1 VFFKWGWKISVST
14 HVMWSTFRE
23 PAVSNE
29 EATKMS
35 DQEREKLVK
44 QIEDGD
50 ETGEDVD
57 AHIKKGR
64 DANDEGGDSGD
75 DVEAHIKKG
84 RDANDE
90 GDDSEDDVEAHV
102 KQR

>member
-1 VFFKWGWKISVST
+1 
-14 HVMWSTFRE
+14 
-23 PAVSNE
+23 
-29 EATKMS
+29 MS

-64 DANDEGGDSGD
+64 DANDEGGDSD

-84 RDANDE
+84 RDAMDE
-90 GDDSEDDVEAHV
+90 GDDSDDDVEAHV

>member
-1 VFFKWGWKISVST
+1 MEDFSQHT
-14 HVMWSTFRE
+14 RHVVDLPRTRGIQ
-23 PAVSNE
+23 E

-44 QIEDGD
+44 QVEDGD

-57 AHIKKGR
+57 AHIR
-64 DANDEGGDSGD
+64 
-75 DVEAHIKKG
+75 KG

-90 GDDSEDDVEAHV
+90 GDDSGDDVEAHV
-102 KQR
+102 KRGRD